1 MTRKN
6 DKLMQGW
13 YERYQHSNMYTLDDC
28 YVSASYNKVKA
39 YYNCLNLMC
48 KLNGKHGRI
57 VSFTNHIFT
66 FGFMAELNGKMCY
79 IHCTRDNTYY
89 MEV

>member
-66 FGFMAELNGKMCY
+66 FGFVAELNGTMCY